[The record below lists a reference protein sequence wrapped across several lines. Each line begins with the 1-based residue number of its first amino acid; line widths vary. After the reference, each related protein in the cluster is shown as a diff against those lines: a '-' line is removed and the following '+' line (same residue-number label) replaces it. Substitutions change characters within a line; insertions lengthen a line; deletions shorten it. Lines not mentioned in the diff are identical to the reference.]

1 MDGWLFGRKERKG
14 GDETNRVRD
23 DLSVSSLT
31 TPSSIDTSVQLIS
44 FALRPQRTHHFTL
57 HSATPQPTPLC
68 ECYDTMQHAS
78 CDNAFV

>member
-31 TPSSIDTSVQLIS
+31 TPSSIDTSAQLIS
-44 FALRPQRTHHFTL
+44 FALRTATHSSL
-57 HSATPQPTPLC
+57 HSALRHTTAHSIVRVL
-68 ECYDTMQHAS
+68 
-78 CDNAFV
+78 